1 MIYLDTSFLTPLFR
15 EEAISAKVAA
25 FLARQ
30 PIGTLAVSKWVSVE
44 FASLISRDARMGAS
58 LDARRSA
65 LTVAQGQRLIKEFD
79 AMVADS
85 LVVLMPTAN
94 DFTLAQ
100 QYVAS
105 FSTKLRA
112 PDALHLAAAHNSGA
126 EFVATLDEGMLFAA
140 KKLKV
145 AARRVIR

>member
-1 MIYLDTSFLTPLFR
+1 M
-15 EEAISAKVAA
+15 VASRG
-25 FLARQ
+25 ARKR
-30 PIGTLAVSKWVSVE
+30 A
-44 FASLISRDARMGAS
+44 SRDARNG
-58 LDARRSA
+58 A
-65 LTVAQGQRLIKEFD
+65 LTVAQARKLIVEFD
-79 AMVADS
+79 AIVADAL
-85 LVVLMPTAN
+85 LVLTPTVN

-100 QYVAS
+100 LYVAN

-112 PDALHLAAAHNSGA
+112 PDALHLAVAHNNGA

>member
-15 EEAISAKVAA
+15 EEATSSKVVA

-30 PIGTLAVSKWVSVE
+30 AVGTLAVSKWTSVE
-44 FASLISRDARMGAS
+44 FASLISRDARMGA
-58 LDARRSA
+58 
-65 LTVAQGQRLIKEFD
+65 LTAGQGRRLIAEFD
-79 AMVADS
+79 AMVAGA

-94 DFTLAQ
+94 DFSLAQ
-100 QYVAS
+100 QYVTN
-105 FSTKLRA
+105 FSARLRA
-112 PDALHLAAAHNSGA
+112 PDALHLAVAHNNGA
-126 EFVATLDEGMLFAA
+126 EFVATLDNGMLFAA